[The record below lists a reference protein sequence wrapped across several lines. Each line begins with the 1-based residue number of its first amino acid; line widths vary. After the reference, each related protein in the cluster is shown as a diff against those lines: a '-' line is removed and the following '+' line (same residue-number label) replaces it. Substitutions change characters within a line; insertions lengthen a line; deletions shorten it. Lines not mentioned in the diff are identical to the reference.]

1 MALNMKI
8 RYETLLN
15 LPILYKFSLC
25 FMMLRPIFQKITSE
39 AETMQIWL
47 LVATLPVI
55 WPVIDRSYYRWR
67 YGIFCFWDSRFANMI
82 QLWLKNFRNGICQTS
97 IRTDLCLLLKRS
109 INQRFTNSLAFGE
122 FSKLTGHTGHI
133 PVNSTNIVE
142 GKKYKNA
149 IFFQE
154 IDCSMN

>member
-1 MALNMKI
+1 M
-8 RYETLLN
+8 TG
-15 LPILYKFSLC
+15 
-25 FMMLRPIFQKITSE
+25 Q
-39 AETMQIWL
+39 
-47 LVATLPVI
+47 

-122 FSKLTGHTGHI
+122 FSMLTGHW
-133 PVNSTNIVE
+133 PVIDRSTFKKSFSKCWPVIDRSTQQKLLKEKNIKIQFFF
-142 GKKYKNA
+142 KKL
-149 IFFQE
+149 FFLWIKRFFLQ
-154 IDCSMN
+154 ISIYFLWP

>member
-1 MALNMKI
+1 MTGNVARIFPKCFNYIRMALNIKI

-15 LPILYKFSLC
+15 LLILYKFSLC

-47 LVATLPVI
+47 LVQHY
-55 WPVIDRSYYRWR
+55 RSYYRWR

-97 IRTDLCLLLKRS
+97 IRTDLGLLSKRS

-122 FSKLTGHTGHI
+122 FSMLTGHI
-133 PVNSTNIVE
+133 PVNSTKIVE
-142 GKKYKNA
+142 GKK
-149 IFFQE
+149 I
-154 IDCSMN
+154 